1 MDYARS
7 ALNIE
12 RHTEKDP
19 KRFYTFKDIDT
30 QLRFFF
36 DSEWEKLVKNPELRV
51 KSEDG
56 KINGFGDFDMNLM
69 KNFVDEYI
77 RALDFSM
84 TVEEWFEQLKQIGKK
99 YGFAANNAEF
109 KE

>member
-1 MDYARS
+1 MDLADLIKSDMDYARS

-19 KRFYTFKDIDT
+19 KRFYTFKDVDT

-36 DSEWEKLVKNPELRV
+36 DSEWEKLIKNDELRA

-56 KINGFGDFDMNLM
+56 KIN
-69 KNFVDEYI
+69 
-77 RALDFSM
+77 
-84 TVEEWFEQLKQIGKK
+84 
-99 YGFAANNAEF
+99 
-109 KE
+109 

>member
-1 MDYARS
+1 LADLIKSDMDYARN

-36 DSEWEKLVKNPELRV
+36 DSEREKLVKNDELRA

-56 KINGFGDFDMNLM
+56 KIN
-69 KNFVDEYI
+69 
-77 RALDFSM
+77 
-84 TVEEWFEQLKQIGKK
+84 
-99 YGFAANNAEF
+99 
-109 KE
+109 